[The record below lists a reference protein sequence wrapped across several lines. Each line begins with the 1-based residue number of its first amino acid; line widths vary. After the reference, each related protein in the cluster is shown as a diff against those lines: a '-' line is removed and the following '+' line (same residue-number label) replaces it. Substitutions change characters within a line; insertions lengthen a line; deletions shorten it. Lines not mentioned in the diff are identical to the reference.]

1 MQQLQVWTCV
11 LLLMV
16 LCATTARGSKEL
28 LHGAWEVSTLV
39 PGRGAVPPNYE
50 LTVQPGKWTV
60 SERDSGRVGRFLD
73 YAAARVGLVYTSV
86 PSDEHALCHMPSSL
100 ILTLAAVRSDDGLR
114 FECQTVWFTPS
125 SLSAFEK
132 DGLVHHRF
140 DPAEPLYIADKGSC
154 LATRWRVLEFYVAR
168 MGNDSF
174 LFTGALVNGE
184 LGAGTPCSVH
194 LEFRRRS
201 IASATT
207 PSPTSTCASIAM
219 LLVVVAMRLLPRYI
233 LTRKGQL
240 DKTSYR
246 CKNPAGLTPAQRLQ
260 LLRRQRE
267 ILEKMKAEDC
277 ANAAKGTTA

>member
-1 MQQLQVWTCV
+1 MQQLQVCTCV
-11 LLLMV
+11 LLLTI

-39 PGRGAVPPNYE
+39 PGRGAVPPDYK

-100 ILTLAAVRSDDGLR
+100 TLTLEAVRSDDGLR

-132 DGLVHHRF
+132 DGLVHHHF
-140 DPAEPLYIADKGSC
+140 DPAEPLYIVEKGRC
-154 LATRWRVLEFYVAR
+154 LATRWRVLEFYVVR

-174 LFTGALVNGE
+174 LFTGALVDVE
-184 LGAGTPCSVH
+184 LGTEKPCSVH

-201 IASATT
+201 IASAKE
-207 PSPTSTCASIAM
+207 SSATSTCTSIAM

-233 LTRKGQL
+233 LSRKGQL

-246 CKNPAGLTPAQRLQ
+246 CRKPAGSTPAQRLQ
-260 LLRRQRE
+260 LLRQQRV
-267 ILEKMKAEDC
+267 ILETMKAEDR